1 MVIKISTAFLSV
13 PITLHNSTPSYHRA
27 IRGLCGTTRE
37 VSCHLSLLL
46 NIWPVWERIIIA
58 YSEFRR
64 LPHGSFVLCSVLL
77 ESVSTPPPCFPTALW
92 CIWFTRLFDLSL
104 LWVLENIAVKPR
116 MWLRKL
122 RFSYLH
128 DSHSPWL
135 SHILWVSFPWMA
147 IFSSYPYQESVR
159 SVSVVDILFVSYLNG
174 KWIRSQFSY
183 EWTTL

>member
-27 IRGLCGTTRE
+27 IRGSCGTTRE

-77 ESVSTPPPCFPTALW
+77 ESVSTPPSLLPNSIVVHLIYLALW
-92 CIWFTRLFDLSL
+92 SFFAVSFGKYCSETQDVIEKVKIFLFTWQPFPLTFPHTLSL
-104 LWVLENIAVKPR
+104 
-116 MWLRKL
+116 
-122 RFSYLH
+122 
-128 DSHSPWL
+128 
-135 SHILWVSFPWMA
+135 FPLDGH
-147 IFSSYPYQESVR
+147 FFLLP
-159 SVSVVDILFVSYLNG
+159 LPG
-174 KWIRSQFSY
+174 KCS
-183 EWTTL
+183 